1 MNSEQYE
8 IRRALSQ
15 DVAGIVRLQNVL
27 SEFHHRLDP
36 FWKSGAETEALFR
49 RHVEETLRDAHTL
62 WLVVAHGDEIIGF
75 FSAEIRP
82 PKPAIAGEK
91 SGSIVNAFVLE
102 EHRGKGLFKSS
113 VQQLFDWFKVN
124 GVSTVRVSVDSRNSN
139 GVRSWE
145 SVGFKEYM
153 KKMKIQLF

>member
-1 MNSEQYE
+1 MNSEPYE

-15 DVAGIVRLQNVL
+15 DVSGIVRLQSVL
-27 SEFHHRLDP
+27 SEFHHHLDP

-62 WLVVAHGDEIIGF
+62 WLVVEYGDELVGF

-102 EHRGKGLFKSS
+102 EHRGKGLFKNSIKKI
-113 VQQLFDWFKVN
+113 FEWFTVN
-124 GVSTVRVSVDSRNSN
+124 EVSTVRVSVDSRNTN
-139 GVRSWE
+139 GVQSWE